1 MKARNLHYK
10 EPKELKILSLLR
22 LEDFPFSHAINP
34 GPKSRVSI
42 FSFPSLC
49 FSLLASSTITCSPAP
64 KRLSCFPRYQSRP
77 KWRILFFSF
86 PSLRFSFDA
95 SSTIFSLSLRRL
107 SFSHCFCPSRAQRW
121 HRSRPL
127 RRAWHRSRTFRREL
141 SRRCLRPRG
150 HFSRS
155 PRSSPTNPRA
165 RLEATSATSAGR
177 PFPLPSS
184 TICQGILITNKS
196 WLLPLLLLDCYFS

>member
-1 MKARNLHYK
+1 MPR
-10 EPKELKILSLLR
+10 
-22 LEDFPFSHAINP
+22 
-34 GPKSRVSI
+34 
-42 FSFPSLC
+42 
-49 FSLLASSTITCSPAP
+49 
-64 KRLSCFPRYQSRP
+64 RLSFFPRYQSRP

-107 SFSHCFCPSRAQRW
+107 SFSHCFCPSRAQCW

-127 RRAWHRSRTFRREL
+127 RRAWHRSRTLRREL

-165 RLEATSATSAGR
+165 RLEATAATSAGR
-177 PFPLPSS
+177 PLPLPSS

-196 WLLPLLLLDCYFS
+196 WLLPLLLLDVLDSRNFIVSLVYTLYATDIVGSKQFVPSRIRSVMLGAAL